1 MKPERLPNWENSG
14 GVHEALAHDSA
25 ELHVSGE
32 ARYVDDLAEP
42 PGTLYASLGM
52 SSETC
57 AEVRAIDLDPVRRAP
72 GVVAVVAA
80 GDIPGRNNV
89 GPVIADEPVF
99 ATDRVE
105 FRGQPLFAVAATSME
120 LARRAARLA
129 RVDYRPLEPVITIEQ
144 ALAKGQFVLPTLKI
158 GRGERR
164 PAGSAMRLAGKLRCG
179 GQEHFYLE
187 GQVALAIPGERDEM
201 QLYSSTQ
208 HPTEIQHLA
217 AAALDVPDAAV
228 TVELRRLGGGFGGKE
243 TQAAVYAIAAAL
255 LARATGRP
263 VKLRADRDDDIV
275 GTGKRH
281 DFLYEY
287 DAGFD
292 EAGRIEALDLML
304 ASRCGISAD
313 LSGAVNDRAVFH
325 CDNAYF
331 LPNLRITSHRC
342 KTNTVSNTAFRGFGG
357 PQGMFAIEGVIA
369 AIARRLGLDPLDVR
383 LRNLYGDA
391 PRSVTHYG
399 MTLRDNVLPE
409 LLAELETRSD
419 YRARRARIN
428 QWNVS
433 HALIKRGMALTP
445 VKFGIAYT
453 ATQMNQGGALVH
465 LYTDGSVHLNHG
477 GTEMGQ
483 GLFIKVAQIVAEEF
497 SIDIARVHIT
507 ATSTGKV
514 PNTSPTAASSGTDIN
529 GEAARA
535 ACRTLKE
542 RLAGYCA
549 GAYGVKPEQVLFAAN
564 EVRIGNA
571 KRLEFAQLVREAYQA
586 RVSLSAT
593 GYWRTPEI
601 HFDRNAFQGEP
612 FYYFAYG
619 AAVSEVAID
628 TLTGESRLLRA
639 DLLHDVGRSLNPAID
654 RGQIEGGFIQGMG
667 WLTME
672 ELVWDAKG
680 ALLTHAPSTY
690 KIPVASDCPPQF
702 NVWLWE
708 RGQNVRDVA
717 YRSKA
722 VGEPPLMLA
731 LSVFHAIYDAVGS
744 TRASRDPV
752 PLEAPA
758 TPENILRALHALAH

>member
-1 MKPERLPNWENSG
+1 MKPEQLPAG
-14 GVHEALAHDSA
+14 AVHEALAHDSA

-32 ARYVDDLAEP
+32 ARYVDDLPEP
-42 PGTLYASLGM
+42 PGTLYAALGM
-52 SSETC
+52 SSETH
-57 AEVRAIDLDPVRRAP
+57 AEVRTLDLEPVRRAP
-72 GVVAVVAA
+72 GVVAVVTAS
-80 GDIPGRNNV
+80 DIPGRNNI
-89 GPVIADEPVF
+89 GPVLADEPVF
-99 ATDRVE
+99 ATERVE
-105 FRGQPLFAVAATSME
+105 FRGQPLFAVAATSVE
-120 LARRAARLA
+120 AARRAARLA
-129 RVDYRPLEPVITIEQ
+129 RVSYRPLEPVVTIEQ
-144 ALAKGQFVLPTLKI
+144 AMEKQQFVLPTLRL
-158 GRGERR
+158 GRGERL
-164 PAGSAMRLAGKLRCG
+164 PQQSALRLAGNLRCG

-187 GQVALAIPGERDEM
+187 GQVALAIPGERGEM
-201 QLYSSTQ
+201 LVHSSTQ
-208 HPTEIQHLA
+208 HPSEIQHLV
-217 AAALDVPDAAV
+217 AAALDIPDAAV

-255 LARATGRP
+255 LARATGSP
-263 VKLRADRDDDIV
+263 VKLRVDRDDDMI

-281 DFLYEY
+281 DFLHQFEV
-287 DAGFD
+287 GFD
-292 EAGRIEALDLML
+292 AEGRIEALDVTL

-325 CDNAYF
+325 MDNAYY
-331 LPNLRITSHRC
+331 LPNLRLTSHRC

-357 PQGMFAIEGVIA
+357 PQGMFAIEGVVA
-369 AIARRLGLDPLDVR
+369 GIARHLGLDPLDVR
-383 LRNLYGDA
+383 KRNLYGA
-391 PRSVTHYG
+391 PPRNVTHYG
-399 MTLRDNVLPE
+399 MTLRDNVLPALIE
-409 LLAELETRSD
+409 ELETRAE
-419 YRARRARIN
+419 YRARRAQIGD
-428 QWNVS
+428 WNARNA
-433 HALIKRGMALTP
+433 HIKRGLALTP

-483 GLFIKVAQIVAEEF
+483 GLFIKVAQIVASEF
-497 SIDIARVHIT
+497 AIDIARVHIT

-535 ACRTLKE
+535 ACRTLKD
-542 RLAGYCA
+542 RLVRHCA
-549 GAYGVKPEQVLFAAN
+549 ETYGVPPQEVGFAAS
-564 EVRIGNA
+564 EVHVGGKKTLA
-571 KRLEFAQLVREAYQA
+571 FADVVREAHQA
-586 RVSLSAT
+586 RLSLSAT

-601 HFDRNAFQGEP
+601 HFDRESFSGEP

-654 RGQIEGGFIQGMG
+654 RGQVEGGFIQGMG

-672 ELVWDAKG
+672 EVVWNEKG
-680 ALLTHAPSTY
+680 ELLTHAPSTY

-708 RGQNVRDVA
+708 RGENERDIA
-717 YRSKA
+717 CRSKA

-731 LSVFHAIYDAVGS
+731 LSVFHAIYDAIGATS
-744 TRASRDPV
+744 DSREPV

-758 TPENILRALHALAH
+758 TPENILRAIHALRH